1 MNLLTHT
8 PKPNANENFFGYIL
22 RLSESNGYETPKIIF
37 EIAQMN
43 RRRFSTN
50 IPLKPLTEILGKP
63 ADYLDIICLQIESN
77 GISQLQI
84 LGHRFDKRLR
94 IKTIDVRKAWFCPD
108 CVKEKGYIDA
118 FWGLRMAVACPVHHS
133 LPLMACP
140 ACNKPI
146 AWVRRGLLT
155 CKCGGHLDQLST
167 TNIDPIILDL
177 TQIIYAKLH
186 RQDLSTRENPFGF
199 PIHEINQLSIPSLL
213 GMLERLSAY
222 NSTYPIN
229 DATLHPELHPAKF
242 AAEALRDWP
251 SGYHQLLMRH
261 HENRPTG
268 KLVSFKQQFHCFYTF
283 MFKLN
288 HWYSEQCDF
297 LLKEFD
303 RFGAKQLDAGRS
315 SPDPVKYVDQ
325 LYEGRYISFSAY
337 WKRCKTTAAI
347 LEQNIANGQVIVKH
361 IGSGKGSIRLIDLD
375 LTKELII
382 PRDPTGKYIAAAHL
396 GLPVDVLVYLRE
408 IGIYKQT
415 LGRIRDGQLMWYWDT
430 LDAFLDEHLK
440 PIKLVTQNDPLV
452 TCETICTFASAMR
465 RRHFNLAM
473 RNQFAKAVFD
483 GHIRIAGRIEGNFE
497 GLLLDKAQV
506 INFIELLFFENEP
519 EGYSLYKT
527 TELTGLENMVLGSAI
542 KLGLLEKYY
551 RKGWPRIT
559 KSSLNSFNSN
569 YITLKFLAI
578 KLDFN
583 ARRLG
588 ILCRENQITLISLNF
603 AMTQT
608 GSQLVLPRSFE
619 LQVSKLVKEYKR
631 NNEILLVDLSV
642 IPNDHKPLSTS
653 IISNAALEFTGE

>member
-1 MNLLTHT
+1 MSLLVHT
-8 PKPNANENFFGYIL
+8 PKPNIDESLFGYIL
-22 RLSESNGYETPKIIF
+22 RLSDQNGYDTPKTIF
-37 EIAQMN
+37 QIARMD
-43 RRRFSTN
+43 RRKFSTN

-63 ADYLDIICLQIESN
+63 ADYLDIISLQIESN

-94 IKTIDVRKAWFCPD
+94 VKTIDVTKAWFCPD
-108 CVKEKGYIDA
+108 CVKEKGYIDG

-140 ACNKPI
+140 DCNKPI

-155 CKCGGHLDQLST
+155 CKCGGHLDQLSA

-199 PIHEINQLSIPSLL
+199 PINEINQLSIPSLL

-222 NSTYPIN
+222 NSTYPVN
-229 DATLHPELHPAKF
+229 DAALPPELYPAKF

-251 SGYHQLLMRH
+251 SGYHQLLMRF
-261 HENRPTG
+261 HENRTTSNS
-268 KLVSFKQQFHCFYTF
+268 LSFKQQFHCFHTF
-283 MFKLN
+283 MFRLN

-297 LLKEFD
+297 LLKEFV
-303 RFGAKQLDAGRS
+303 RFGAKQWGATRS
-315 SPDPVKYVDQ
+315 SPDLVKHPEQ
-325 LYEGRYISFSAY
+325 LLEGRYISFTAY
-337 WKRCKTTAAI
+337 WKRCKTTAAT
-347 LEQNIANGQVIVKH
+347 LEQNIANGQVIVKQNE
-361 IGSGKGSIRLIDLD
+361 GDKGSIRLIDLD
-375 LTKELII
+375 LSKELII
-382 PRDPTGKYIAAAHL
+382 PRDPTGKYSAAAHL

-415 LGRIRDGQLMWYWDT
+415 LGRIRDGQLMWYWDA
-430 LDAFLDEHLK
+430 LDAFLDEHLN
-440 PIKLVTQNDPLV
+440 PVKLVTQNDPLV

-483 GHIRIAGRIEGNFE
+483 GRIKITGRIEGNFE

-506 INFIELLFFENEP
+506 INFIEMLFFENEP
-519 EGYSLYKT
+519 DGYSLYKS
-527 TELTGLENMVLGSAI
+527 TELTGLENMAFGSAI
-542 KLGLLEKYY
+542 KLGLLVKFY

-578 KLDFN
+578 KLNFN

-588 ILCRENQITLISLNF
+588 ILCQEEKIPLISLDF
-603 AMTQT
+603 TMTQT
-608 GSQLVLPRSFE
+608 GSQLVLPRAFE
-619 LQVSKLVKEYKR
+619 LQVSKLVKEYQENR
-631 NNEILLVDLSV
+631 NAVILSQ
-642 IPNDHKPLSTS
+642 
-653 IISNAALEFTGE
+653 